1 MWCAT
6 MAVEEYDIKWLQEQ
20 IYELQGEIRE
30 LQMENTLLRN
40 DLNIIKT
47 EGCWRFIEDKNHK
60 HE

>member
-1 MWCAT
+1 